1 MQRGAKFALA
11 STIVLGGLIGA
22 ALFRKPPQPAIA
34 PRTPPADAP
43 KWSTS
48 PLPVDEPAAAQ
59 LSGQIDPAE
68 ATATDTAAKPS
79 LTAEP
84 LTTNDTRRE
93 TMPSSWQQAVTSAVP
108 ASPFE
113 QRVAAG
119 ANAAAQFHRI
129 RDGDTLSSLARQ
141 YLGSSKRFMEIYEAN
156 LDRLSNPDL
165 LPIGAELKIPPADA
179 VREAPEPV
187 DDAIVAP
194 MTQIPPGT
202 FRRIE
207 TSSAPSAPRTYRVK
221 AGDTLVSI
229 AKHFYGDGERYL
241 EIYQA
246 NRERLKQPADLREGL
261 VLTIP

>member
-68 ATATDTAAKPS
+68 ATAADAAAKPS

-84 LTTNDTRRE
+84 LVATDTRRE

-108 ASPFE
+108 ASPLE
-113 QRVAAG
+113 QRGAAG
-119 ANAAAQFHRI
+119 ANAGAQFHRI

-141 YLGSSKRFMEIYEAN
+141 YLGSSKRFLEINEAN
-156 LDRLSNPDL
+156 LDR
-165 LPIGAELKIPPADA
+165 
-179 VREAPEPV
+179 
-187 DDAIVAP
+187 
-194 MTQIPPGT
+194 
-202 FRRIE
+202 
-207 TSSAPSAPRTYRVK
+207 
-221 AGDTLVSI
+221 
-229 AKHFYGDGERYL
+229 
-241 EIYQA
+241 
-246 NRERLKQPADLREGL
+246 
-261 VLTIP
+261 